1 MSGNGNIRALRIEM
15 CLGSFGACVWIKGT
29 MAELVHVDRFA
40 DRHCAKTAHSRDHH
54 GRSARLA
61 LKLKGTRAV
70 VNLCRFTAQVD
81 PPAFECRVLGDA
93 NLAGKEC
100 GRNGVNAPACVVSQ

>member
-54 GRSARLA
+54 GHSARPVP
-61 LKLKGTRAV
+61 KLKGTLR
-70 VNLCRFTAQVD
+70 LGGFRFGAQT
-81 PPAFECRVLGDA
+81 VLQA
-93 NLAGKEC
+93 L
-100 GRNGVNAPACVVSQ
+100 VSDLTLVWRLNHDL